1 MQASLF
7 LSVLEL
13 VSGRSKFDSAEF
25 KNGYGAVELTRFS
38 FAYFEMSLIL
48 AKMHFQCDLELVD
61 PALDW
66 LEDSYLHVMWW
77 KPALYIRFKTAKLE
91 YRV

>member
-1 MQASLF
+1 VQASPF

-13 VSGRSKFDSAEF
+13 VLGRSKFDSAES
-25 KNGYGAVELTRFS
+25 KNGYGAVGLITFS

-61 PALDW
+61 PTLDW
-66 LEDSYLHVMWW
+66 LKDSYLHVMWW
-77 KPALYIRFKTAKLE
+77 KPALYIRFKPAKLE
-91 YRV
+91 HRV

>member
-1 MQASLF
+1 MQASPF
-7 LSVLEL
+7 LSVPEL
-13 VSGRSKFDSAEF
+13 VTGRSKFDSTEC
-25 KNGYGAVELTRFS
+25 KNGYGAVQLTTFS

-61 PALDW
+61 PTLDW

>member
-1 MQASLF
+1 VQVSPF

-13 VSGRSKFDSAEF
+13 VLGRSKFGRTECE
-25 KNGYGAVELTRFS
+25 NGYGAVELTTFS

-61 PALDW
+61 PTLDW
-66 LEDSYLHVMWW
+66 LKDSCLHVMWW
-77 KPALYIRFKTAKLE
+77 KPALYIRFKPAKLE
-91 YRV
+91 YGV

>member
-1 MQASLF
+1 VQASPF

-13 VSGRSKFDSAEF
+13 VSGRSKFHSTEF
-25 KNGYGAVELTRFS
+25 KNGYGAVELTRVS

-61 PALDW
+61 PTLDW

>member
-1 MQASLF
+1 VQVSPF

-13 VSGRSKFDSAEF
+13 VLGRSKFDNNEC
-25 KNGYGAVELTRFS
+25 KNGYGAVQLTTFS

-61 PALDW
+61 PTFDW
-66 LEDSYLHVMWW
+66 LKDSCLHVMWW
-77 KPALYIRFKTAKLE
+77 KPALYIRFKPAKLE
-91 YRV
+91 YGV

>member
-13 VSGRSKFDSAEF
+13 VLGRSKFDSTEF

-61 PALDW
+61 PSLDW

>member
-1 MQASLF
+1 VQASPF

-13 VSGRSKFDSAEF
+13 VLGRSKFDSAES
-25 KNGYGAVELTRFS
+25 KNGYGAVGLITFS

-61 PALDW
+61 PTLDW
-66 LEDSYLHVMWW
+66 LKDSYLHVMWW
-77 KPALYIRFKTAKLE
+77 KPALYIRFKPAKLE
-91 YRV
+91 NRV